1 MLRNIVTD
9 KRFDIIEILDF
20 FAIAI
25 WFNSFNI
32 FTITLMVV
40 VGVIQ
45 NHWGTIKFE
54 SVPR

>member
-9 KRFDIIEILDF
+9 KSFDIIEILDF

-32 FTITLMVV
+32 FTITLVVV

>member
-1 MLRNIVTD
+1 MLRHIVTD
-9 KRFDIIEILDF
+9 KRFDIIGILDF
-20 FAIAI
+20 FATAI